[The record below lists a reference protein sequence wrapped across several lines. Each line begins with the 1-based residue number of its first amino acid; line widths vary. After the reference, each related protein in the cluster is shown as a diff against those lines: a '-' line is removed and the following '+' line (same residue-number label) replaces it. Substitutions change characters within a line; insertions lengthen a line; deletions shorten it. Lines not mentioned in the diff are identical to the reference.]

1 MISQFC
7 SLAEAQKGNACV
19 LLIQQVISHKKIFA
33 FGELLEINS
42 IAQLKDSS
50 GYQNSY
56 NTLELF
62 AYGTYN
68 DYNSKF

>member
-7 SLAEAQKGNACV
+7 TLAESQKGNACV

-33 FGELLEINS
+33 FGELLEIDS
-42 IAQLKDSS
+42 IAQLKESTEF
-50 GYQNSY
+50 QNAY

-62 AYGTYN
+62 AYGTYS
-68 DYNSKF
+68 DYKST